1 MQEGECLAVETLPVL
16 GKSAAAVEPG
26 DGSFDDPALW
36 QYGEGM
42 QFAAFDD
49 LKDPVPGTCGGLRG
63 FGPLVSG
70 ISEDAHNEGKQCSGS
85 PI

>member
-1 MQEGECLAVETLPVL
+1 MQEGEGLAVETLPVL
-16 GKSAAAVEPG
+16 GKSAATVEPC
-26 DGSFDDPALW
+26 DGSFDDPTLW

-42 QFAAFDD
+42 QLAAFDD
-49 LKDPVPGTCGGLRG
+49 LNDPVARICSGLRG
-63 FGPLVSG
+63 SRPLISG